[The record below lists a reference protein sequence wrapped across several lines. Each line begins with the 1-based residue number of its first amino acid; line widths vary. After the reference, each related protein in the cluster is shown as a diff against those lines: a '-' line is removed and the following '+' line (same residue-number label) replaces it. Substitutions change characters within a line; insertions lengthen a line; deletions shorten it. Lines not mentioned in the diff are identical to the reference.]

1 MEKIKVLDKEATAFD
16 QAYNYLVVIQGKKI
30 EKIKKNATMLM
41 QSLLMTQ
48 HTCEIIELEGKKCC
62 PRCHGIQENTFK
74 GNAYFCPYCGQKIQ
88 DKNES

>member
-16 QAYNYLVVIQGKKI
+16 KAFNYLTVIEGKKP
-30 EKIKKNATMLM
+30 EKLKKNANMIM

-48 HTCEIIELEGKKCC
+48 HTCKIVVLQDKKCC

-88 DKNES
+88 EVKNE